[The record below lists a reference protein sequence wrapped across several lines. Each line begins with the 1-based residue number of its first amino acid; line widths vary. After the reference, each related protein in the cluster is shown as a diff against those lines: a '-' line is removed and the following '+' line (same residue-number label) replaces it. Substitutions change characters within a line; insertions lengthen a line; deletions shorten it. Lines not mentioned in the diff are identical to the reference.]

1 MSMPE
6 ISRPELLRLTQEAVR
21 AYTASAVLYSQ
32 AIADQLGLNA
42 TDARCLDILSRTGPI
57 TAGQL
62 AELTGLT
69 TGAITGVVD
78 RLEKPGY
85 VRRVRDA
92 EDRRRVIITP
102 IPEEE
107 LPIKASL
114 ETGGRRVEELL
125 EGYSD
130 EQLSTIYD
138 FLSRSVSMTPAETA
152 NVREMTGRNVVAQD
166 G

>member
-1 MSMPE
+1 MLE
-6 ISRPELLRLTQEAVR
+6 TSRPELLGLVQKAVR

-92 EDRRRVIITP
+92 EDRRRVIIMP

-107 LPIKASL
+107 LPINASL
-114 ETGGRRVEELL
+114 ETGGRRVKELL
-125 EGYSD
+125 DGYSN
-130 EQLSTIYD
+130 EQLSVIYD

-152 NVREMTGRNVVAQD
+152 NVREMTGRNVAAQD

>member
-1 MSMPE
+1 MPE
-6 ISRPELLRLTQEAVR
+6 NSRSPLIARIQEALR
-21 AYTASAVLYSQ
+21 AYTANSVLFSQ
-32 AIADQLGLNA
+32 AIADRLGLNA

-92 EDRRRVIITP
+92 EDRRRVIIVP
-102 IPEEE
+102 IPENE
-107 LPIKASL
+107 LPIHASL
-114 ETGGRRVEELL
+114 EATGRRVEGLL
-125 EGYSD
+125 EAYD
-130 EQLSTIYD
+130 EDQLAVILD
-138 FLSRSVSMTPAETA
+138 FLSRSVAMAPSEIGG
-152 NVREMTGRNVVAQD
+152 VRDVTGHVAVR
-166 G
+166 GR

>member
-1 MSMPE
+1 MPE
-6 ISRPELLRLTQEAVR
+6 NSRSLLLARIQEAMR
-21 AYTASAVLYSQ
+21 AYTAGTVLVSQ
-32 AIADQLGLNA
+32 AIAEQLGLNA
-42 TDARCLDILSRTGPI
+42 TDARCLDILGRTGPI

-92 EDRRRVIITP
+92 EDRRRVIIVP
-102 IPEEE
+102 VPQNE
-107 LPIKASL
+107 LPIHASL
-114 ETGGRRVEELL
+114 EATGRRVEELL
-125 EGYSD
+125 EAYD
-130 EQLSTIYD
+130 DDQLAVILD
-138 FLSRSVSMTPAETA
+138 FLSRSAAMTPSGIPGMRDVTGHVA
-152 NVREMTGRNVVAQD
+152 VRG